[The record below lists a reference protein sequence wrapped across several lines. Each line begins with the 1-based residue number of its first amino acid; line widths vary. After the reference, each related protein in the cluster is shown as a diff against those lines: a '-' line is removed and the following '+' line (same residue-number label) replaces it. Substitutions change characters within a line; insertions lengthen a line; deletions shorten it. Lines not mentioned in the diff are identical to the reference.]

1 MAVYARG
8 YRPYRGQGRGAPAW
22 YVIYREGYSLAFKN
36 WGFRIIGLL
45 FVVWFV
51 IWAAGLYFT
60 FGLQDQVDRATRGV
74 GTQNMLSAASQLKQT
89 LSIFYSGV
97 AVLTGLLAILVGAG
111 LISDDLRTRALP
123 LYLVRPIR
131 SWEYVL
137 GKALI
142 LPRILVWTCLLPGLF
157 YYLLVGLWQP
167 PGETMS
173 WLGGNLDIVESV
185 VMHFLTAATSYT
197 GLMLLLSAR
206 TDRRGAVIAVSAAII
221 FAGSLLSLI
230 MARLEGLGQV
240 MKYAG
245 LPVNTVCAIARDAVT
260 ASVRT
265 RRGDTHADRILSF
278 IPEPDVALMIGV
290 GLLALGL
297 FSAIRRASTVEVS
310 A

>member
-8 YRPYRGQGRGAPAW
+8 YRPYLGTGRGAPAW
-22 YVIYREGYSLAFKN
+22 YVIYRECYAQAFRG

-60 FGLQDQVDRATRGV
+60 FGLQDQLDRASRGMAPLL
-74 GTQNMLSAASQLKQT
+74 THAQQLKQT

-97 AVLTGLLAILVGAG
+97 AVLTGLLSILVGAG
-111 LISDDLRTRALP
+111 LVSDDLRTRALS

-131 SWEYVL
+131 PWEYVL
-137 GKALI
+137 GKALV
-142 LPRILVWTCLLPGLF
+142 LPRILVWTCLLPGLLF
-157 YYLLVGLWQP
+157 YLLVGMWQP
-167 PGETMS
+167 PGETLA
-173 WLGGNLDIVESV
+173 WLQGNLDIVEAILL
-185 VMHFLTAATSYT
+185 HFLTAAASYT

-206 TDRRGAVIAVSAAII
+206 TDRRGAVIAISAAVL

-230 MARLEGLGQV
+230 LARIESVGAV

-245 LPVNTVCAIARDAVT
+245 LPVNTVAAIARQAVEAT
-260 ASVRT
+260 VTMRSGP
-265 RRGDTHADRILSF
+265 RRAERILEA
-278 IPEPDVALMIGV
+278 IPEPGIALLIGAV
-290 GLLALGL
+290 LLALGL
-297 FSAIRRASTVEVS
+297 YSTLRRARTVEVS